1 MIFPLGFALV
11 ALVPTLVLAA
21 IWAIVL
27 RLRSRAAKPFLARA
41 AWAHLWLFFVHALFT
56 FPLLLGWWG
65 SRGLGTRGD
74 ESSYE
79 GPRIAADGVWSLQD
93 SRMLRAERS
102 APPPAE
108 VVAASRRLA
117 VTLPGVDGVT
127 LRAYRVPSKK
137 SPPTA
142 TVVLVHGLFRSALEL
157 EAPASMFRD
166 LGCDCWIVEQR
177 NHGRSG
183 RAPATFGLRES
194 DDLVAAVRE
203 IREVHGARAPLVLF
217 GVSLGSAAVSLAAP
231 RIEGLAGLVLDAPI
245 EDLLAAA
252 HRMLGLQRRDDGRR
266 WFALWEPWRSL
277 VLASVESWSDVPL
290 ADVQPARA
298 LRGLPSTLPVLLVG
312 GENDD
317 KSPQDVVRALFESLP
332 MLDGDKELW
341 IAEGAGHGDAWKLAP
356 ADYKARLRSL
366 LQRALRTAP
375 R

>member
-1 MIFPLGFALV
+1 MIFPFGFALV
-11 ALVPTLVLAA
+11 ALLPTAVLAA

-27 RLRSRAAKPFLARA
+27 RLRARPAKPFLARA

-56 FPLLLGWWG
+56 FPVLLGWWG

-79 GPRIAADGVWSLQD
+79 GPRIAADGTWSLQD
-93 SRMLRAERS
+93 SRKLRAERN
-102 APPPAE
+102 APPPQD
-108 VVAASRRLA
+108 VVEASRGLA
-117 VTLPGVDGVT
+117 VSLPGADGIA
-127 LRAYRVPSKK
+127 LRAFHVPAKK
-137 SPPTA
+137 SPPIA

-166 LGCDCWIVEQR
+166 LGCDCWLVEQR

-194 DDLVAAVRE
+194 DDLVAAVCA

-217 GVSLGSAAVSLAAP
+217 GVSLGSAAVALAAP
-231 RIEGLAGLVLDAPI
+231 RIEGLAGLVLDAPV

-252 HRMLGLQRRDDGRR
+252 HRMLGLQRHDDGRR

-277 VLASVESWSDVPL
+277 VLASVENWSDVRL

-298 LRGLPSTLPVLLVG
+298 LRGLPSSLPVLLVG
-312 GENDD
+312 GEHDD
-317 KSPQDVVRALFESLP
+317 KSPQDVVRALFDSLP
-332 MLDGDKELW
+332 MADGDKQLW
-341 IAEGAGHGDAWKLAP
+341 IADGAGHGDAWKVAP
-356 ADYKARLRSL
+356 ADYRAQLRSL
-366 LQRALRTAP
+366 LQRALRTAA